1 MVVVKSKEL
10 TQLRTIADCRLPIHE
25 PKPLMKKSIG
35 IFLLL
40 IFLQQASL
48 AQQYW
53 QQELHY
59 TIDVNLD
66 DQQNSLQGFLK
77 LRYTNH
83 SPDTLTFIWFH
94 LWPNAYKNDRTAFSD
109 QLLLQGRTDFY
120 FSSREQRGYINRLDF
135 RINNTTLP
143 TEDHPQYIDIVKVYL
158 PTPLAPGAQT
168 EITTPFHVKLPKNF
182 SRGGH
187 TGQSYQATQ
196 WYPKPAVYDSKGWHP
211 MPYLDQGEFY
221 SEFGT
226 YDVRI
231 TVPQDYVVA
240 ATGELQSE
248 EEKKWMRKFDAAYRE
263 QHAPPVIQ
271 KQKFLKP
278 TPKKPA
284 TKTTTNKAPIKN
296 AKNKSQL
303 NKKKPAAIKESAT
316 QSTKPETPSL
326 ASGTPNPGESTKTLQ
341 YKQANIHDFAWFA
354 DKHFVVNYDTIQLA
368 SGRVIDAWTFYAPND
383 NIWKSSLQMT
393 KDAIHFRS
401 RLIGEYPYNVVNVVE
416 TNTGFDGGM
425 EYPTITNIGPVKDTQ
440 TLDFVIEHEVG
451 HNWFYGILANNER
464 DHPWMDEGINS
475 YYGNR
480 YKDWK
485 YPNKRVRG
493 WFESK
498 IPEDQTAMI
507 LAALAKE
514 KKDQPINTPSAGF
527 TGDNYA
533 LIAYAKAAGWMKQL
547 EQTIGQPAFD
557 AAMQQYYQQ
566 WKFKHPAPEDFQ
578 RLMQQQTGKDLSA
591 SFRLLDTTGSLPG
604 GYTGPKKIRPAFL
617 FSMKDYEKVN
627 YVNFLPALGYNMY
640 DKFMVGAVLH
650 NISMPSHNF
659 QFIVAPVYATNS
671 KQFNGIGNIS
681 YIWHPNKHFQSI
693 ELGLTGARFST
704 LEGTDSNAT
713 KVFGGFHKVV
723 PSLRFTFKNKSLL
736 STVEKWIEWKT
747 YLIGEKGFKYVMDSD
762 DSMTYPAPGP
772 TRSRYLNQ
780 LTFNITDYRKLYPY
794 DVQIQLQQGDGFYRA
809 NATGYYYFNY
819 AKGGGMQ
826 VRVFAAKFG
835 YLGVKTS
842 EKLGRTYLYQPKLTA
857 VRGDEDYTYSNYF
870 IGRTE
875 FDGAASQQIMM
886 RDGGLKLR
894 TDLFAGLQGRSDDW
908 VASMNFNTT
917 LPQNLFPVK
926 LPIRIFLDVG
936 TYAEAWKKDAETS
949 RFLYVAGL
957 QLTLFKDL
965 LNVYAPLFYSKE
977 FRDNLKTTPE
987 VNTFGKRLSF
997 SFDIQRFNLRKIIGH

>member
-1 MVVVKSKEL
+1 
-10 TQLRTIADCRLPIHE
+10 
-25 PKPLMKKSIG
+25 
-35 IFLLL
+35 
-40 IFLQQASL
+40 
-48 AQQYW
+48 
-53 QQELHY
+53 
-59 TIDVNLD
+59 
-66 DQQNSLQGFLK
+66 
-77 LRYTNH
+77 
-83 SPDTLTFIWFH
+83 
-94 LWPNAYKNDRTAFSD
+94 
-109 QLLLQGRTDFY
+109 
-120 FSSREQRGYINRLDF
+120 
-135 RINNTTLP
+135 
-143 TEDHPQYIDIVKVYL
+143 
-158 PTPLAPGAQT
+158 
-168 EITTPFHVKLPKNF
+168 
-182 SRGGH
+182 
-187 TGQSYQATQ
+187 
-196 WYPKPAVYDSKGWHP
+196 
-211 MPYLDQGEFY
+211 
-221 SEFGT
+221 
-226 YDVRI
+226 
-231 TVPQDYVVA
+231 
-240 ATGELQSE
+240 
-248 EEKKWMRKFDAAYRE
+248 
-263 QHAPPVIQ
+263 
-271 KQKFLKP
+271 
-278 TPKKPA
+278 
-284 TKTTTNKAPIKN
+284 
-296 AKNKSQL
+296 
-303 NKKKPAAIKESAT
+303 
-316 QSTKPETPSL
+316 
-326 ASGTPNPGESTKTLQ
+326 
-341 YKQANIHDFAWFA
+341 
-354 DKHFVVNYDTIQLA
+354 
-368 SGRVIDAWTFYAPND
+368 
-383 NIWKSSLQMT
+383 
-393 KDAIHFRS
+393 
-401 RLIGEYPYNVVNVVE
+401 
-416 TNTGFDGGM
+416 
-425 EYPTITNIGPVKDTQ
+425 
-440 TLDFVIEHEVG
+440 
-451 HNWFYGILANNER
+451 
-464 DHPWMDEGINS
+464 
-475 YYGNR
+475 
-480 YKDWK
+480 
-485 YPNKRVRG
+485 
-493 WFESK
+493 
-498 IPEDQTAMI
+498 
-507 LAALAKE
+507 
-514 KKDQPINTPSAGF
+514 
-527 TGDNYA
+527 
-533 LIAYAKAAGWMKQL
+533 
-547 EQTIGQPAFD
+547 
-557 AAMQQYYQQ
+557 
-566 WKFKHPAPEDFQ
+566 
-578 RLMQQQTGKDLSA
+578 
-591 SFRLLDTTGSLPG
+591 
-604 GYTGPKKIRPAFL
+604 
-617 FSMKDYEKVN
+617 MKDYEKVN

-650 NISMPSHNF
+650 NISLPSHNF

-681 YIWHPNKHFQSI
+681 YTWRPNKHFQSI

-736 STVEKWIEWKT
+736 STIEKWIEWKT

-762 DSMTYPAPGP
+762 DSMTYPVPGP

-835 YLGVKTS
+835 YLGTKTS

-870 IGRTE
+870 IGRSE